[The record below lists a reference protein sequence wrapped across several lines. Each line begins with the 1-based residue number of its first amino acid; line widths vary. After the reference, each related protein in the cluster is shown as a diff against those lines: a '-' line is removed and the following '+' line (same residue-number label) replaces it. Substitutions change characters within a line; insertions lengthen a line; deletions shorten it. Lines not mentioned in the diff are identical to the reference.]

1 MIKNILRSLF
11 APVVGS
17 SDHEDRWVNLDDL
30 GVWTYHTTKDT
41 LGKKVHFH
49 LTVTETDHPDTA
61 ADLYHVEFDASCN
74 NQHKSG
80 DVAINEEFTC
90 EVDTNFWSDTK
101 FTVTITSTKGSAD
114 AGVLLHVIT
123 DTNS

>member
-49 LTVTETDHPDTA
+49 LTRRLIYTMLSLMLA
-61 ADLYHVEFDASCN
+61 A
-74 NQHKSG
+74 
-80 DVAINEEFTC
+80 T
-90 EVDTNFWSDTK
+90 TN
-101 FTVTITSTKGSAD
+101 TSL
-114 AGVLLHVIT
+114 VMWR
-123 DTNS
+123 

>member
-17 SDHEDRWVNLDDL
+17 SDHEDRWVGLDDL

-61 ADLYHVEFDASCN
+61 ADLYHVEFDSSCN

-90 EVDTNFWSDTK
+90 EEDTKFWSDTK
-101 FTVTITSTKGSAD
+101 FTVTITSTK
-114 AGVLLHVIT
+114 V
-123 DTNS
+123 

>member
-1 MIKNILRSLF
+1 MLSLML
-11 APVVGS
+11 AA
-17 SDHEDRWVNLDDL
+17 
-30 GVWTYHTTKDT
+30 TTNT
-41 LGKKVHFH
+41 S
-49 LTVTETDHPDTA
+49 P
-61 ADLYHVEFDASCN
+61 
-74 NQHKSG
+74 G